1 MSLESRGR
9 IIEVQRSI
17 ASFSIEARVQLFI
30 AYLSAMHLWC
40 ARFAKRHVS
49 FVYSIFIW
57 FASFSTWSLIRS
69 RAKTKCISVLYFP
82 AVTGTWGPAML
93 ACVSNETFARDI
105 FLKGTPPTL
114 QADWPRHD
122 LEHSVKTWLYNS
134 IEGRNIR
141 MVDLQWSFCESGHIV
156 ILLKTWRSKCLIW
169 MLEWH
174 PPPVYVI
181 LV

>member
-9 IIEVQRSI
+9 IIAVQRSI

-49 FVYSIFIW
+49 SVYSYDLQVLARDLYKDLNVF
-57 FASFSTWSLIRS
+57 RS
-69 RAKTKCISVLYFP
+69 CISLPSLVL
-82 AVTGTWGPAML
+82 GGPAML
-93 ACVSNETFARDI
+93 ACVPDETFARDI
-105 FLKGTPPTL
+105 FLKRTPPTL

-134 IEGRNIR
+134 IVGRIIR
-141 MVDLQWSFCESGHIV
+141 MVALHWSFCESGHIV
-156 ILLKTWRSKCLIW
+156 ILLKAWRSKCLIW

-181 LV
+181 PV